1 MCTTRPAWCPYCSHL
16 SGLLLALLHTSCGHV
31 SLNIPGPLVPRK
43 LRRSTWKALSR
54 QRCQPERGKDE
65 GGWNP
70 LMNDDSLATSVHYL
84 APLAREQF
92 VVAID
97 FGGTKIAVATADM
110 TGSILKQA
118 RLDTNAAR
126 GCFAIAQA
134 QFFSLRQGDSFA
146 FEQVEF
152 RGLPFYHTLLH
163 S

>member
-1 MCTTRPAWCPYCSHL
+1 M
-16 SGLLLALLHTSCGHV
+16 
-31 SLNIPGPLVPRK
+31 
-43 LRRSTWKALSR
+43 
-54 QRCQPERGKDE
+54 
-65 GGWNP
+65 NP
-70 LMNDDSLATSVHYL
+70 LMNDDSLATSVHDL

-92 VVAID
+92 VAAID

-146 FEQVEF
+146 FEQVGF

-163 S
+163 SALLQSSSKASTEPVTRRARTCRPARSTGALALAGLPVLRLLPCLEVSGV